1 MMRRLLAALITSTL
15 PLMAQANTVPEP
27 PEVEAS
33 SYVLMD
39 FHSGQILAEKAGDLP
54 VEPASITKVMTVY
67 VAFDELKAGHIQ
79 LDDEVLIS
87 EKAWRSEGS
96 RSFVEVGKRVRLEDL
111 LHGIIIQSGNDASIA
126 LAEHI
131 AGDESVFAQLMNKHA
146 KRLGMKNTYFTNSSG
161 LPDPELKTTAHDIA
175 LLSQA
180 LIRDFPDL
188 YPWFKDTEF
197 IYNGIRQRNRNQLLY
212 EDRTVDGIKTGHT
225 NAAGYCLAASAIRDS
240 RRLITVVMGTD
251 SPRAR
256 TQASR
261 ALLEYGYR
269 FFETAQLFGADKPVD
284 TLRVYKGAV
293 DSVAVGVTAPI
304 ALSLPRDAGERLQVQ
319 HTIEGALEA
328 PLAAGQAI
336 GTLSVSLDGKTLAS
350 EPLVTLAAVP
360 EGSLWQRAA
369 DTVRLW
375 LAD

>member
-1 MMRRLLAALITSTL
+1 MMLRLLAVLLVVTL
-15 PLMAQANTVPEP
+15 PALASAATVPEP
-27 PEVEAS
+27 PDIEAS

-39 FHSGQILAEKAGDLP
+39 FHSGQVLATHNGDAA

-67 VAFDELKAGHIQ
+67 VAFDELKSGHIA

-87 EKAWRSEGS
+87 ERAWRSEGS

-146 KRLGMKNTYFTNSSG
+146 QRLGMKDTHFTNASG
-161 LPDPELKTTAHDIA
+161 LPDPDLLTTAHDIA

-197 IYNGIRQRNRNQLLY
+197 VYNGIRQRNRNLLLY

-225 NAAGYCLAASAIRDS
+225 NAAGYCLAASAIRDD
-240 RRLITVVMGTD
+240 RRLITVVMGTE

-256 TQASR
+256 TRASR

-269 FFETAQLFGADKPVD
+269 FFETAQLFGADQPVD
-284 TLRVYKGAV
+284 TLRVYKGA
-293 DSVAVGVTAPI
+293 SEQLKVGVTTPI
-304 ALSLPRDAGERLQVQ
+304 ALSLPRDAGSRLQVS
-319 HTIEGALEA
+319 HTVEGPLQAPIQAGQRVGTVSVMLDGETLRSQPMVALEPIA
-328 PLAAGQAI
+328 
-336 GTLSVSLDGKTLAS
+336 
-350 EPLVTLAAVP
+350 

>member
-1 MMRRLLAALITSTL
+1 MMLRLLALLIVATVPALAAAAS
-15 PLMAQANTVPEP
+15 VPEP
-27 PEVEAS
+27 PDIEAS

-39 FHSGQILAEKAGDLP
+39 FHSGQVLATRNGRTA

-67 VAFDELKAGHIQ
+67 VAFDELKAGHIA

-87 EKAWRSEGS
+87 ERAWRSEGS

-146 KRLGMKNTYFTNSSG
+146 KRLGMKDTHFTNASG
-161 LPDPELKTTAHDIA
+161 LPDPDLLTTAHDIA

-197 IYNGIRQRNRNQLLY
+197 VYNGIRQRNRNLLLY

-225 NAAGYCLAASAIRDS
+225 NAAGYCLAASAIRDD
-240 RRLITVVMGTD
+240 RRLITVVMGTE

-256 TQASR
+256 TRASR

-269 FFETAQLFGADKPVD
+269 FFETAQLFGADQPVD
-284 TLRVYKGAV
+284 TLRIYKGA
-293 DSVAVGVTAPI
+293 SEQLKVGVTAPI
-304 ALSLPRDAGERLQVQ
+304 ALSLPRDAGSRLQVS
-319 HTIEGALEA
+319 HTVEGPLEA
-328 PLAAGQAI
+328 PVQVGQRV
-336 GTLSVSLDGKTLAS
+336 GTVTVTLDGETLRSQPMVAL
-350 EPLVTLAAVP
+350 ETIA